1 MSGPG
6 QSGGVDDDPSVWRYA
21 RASRAHVVID
31 AADYFDLLHDAMLC
45 ARARIMLLGWD
56 FDTRVRLG
64 DGRRW
69 WQAPHRAHYP
79 ARLGGL
85 VVWLVRRRRGL
96 RVLALRWSFGAGKVL
111 LRGSML
117 LDLLRWAWN
126 RRIAFRLDSSLPM
139 GCSQHE
145 KVVVIDERFA
155 ACGGI
160 DITFARWDT
169 SDHLDDN
176 PHRRSPGGL
185 TYRPWHDLAM
195 LVEGEAAAALGELA
209 REQWNGAAQTSNGAK
224 TSNGDS
230 AELLPCRPRKA
241 QVWPARVHA
250 EFTDV
255 EIGIARTR
263 AAWRGAPEI
272 REVEALFLEHIAR
285 ARRFIYIESQYF
297 ASRVIAEAMAR
308 RLAESDP
315 PEIVLVTSRAALGW
329 VQRLAMDTARVR
341 LMHALS
347 QVDHAGRFH
356 VFAPLTA
363 SGAPIYVHAKLMI
376 VDDEILRVGS
386 ANLNNRSMGLDTE
399 CDLFLDATRPGN
411 GHSVPAIERL
421 RHRLLAEHCALS
433 AEQVAQALAGGK
445 SMASLIAA
453 QSQTGRRTVRGLAP
467 LPLRRLSQAQKALA
481 DSALLDPERPGDIL
495 APLLRGHAWVRGL
508 FRPGSCLPHPD
519 DGWLPEDGD

>member
-69 WQAPHRAHYP
+69 WQAPHRARYP

-96 RVLALRWSFGAGKVL
+96 RVLALRWSFGAGKML
-111 LRGSML
+111 LRGTML

-126 RRIAFRLDSSLPM
+126 RRIAFRLDSALPM

-145 KVVVIDERFA
+145 KVVVIDDSFA

-169 SDHLDDN
+169 SDHLDQN

-195 LVEGEAAAALGELA
+195 LVEGEAAAALGDLA
-209 REQWNGAAQTSNGAK
+209 RERWHGAGGPK
-224 TSNGDS
+224 
-230 AELLPCRPRKA
+230 LPPCRLRAGK
-241 QVWPARVHA
+241 VWPARLCA

-263 AAWRGAPEI
+263 AAWRGTSEI
-272 REVEALFLEHIAR
+272 REVEALFLDHIAR

-297 ASRVIAEAMAR
+297 ASRLVAEALAR
-308 RLAESDP
+308 RLVEPDP
-315 PEIVLVTSRAALGW
+315 PEIVLVTSLSALGW
-329 VQRLAMDTARVR
+329 VQKMAMDWARER
-341 LMHALS
+341 LLRALCR
-347 QVDHAGRFH
+347 VDHAGRFH
-356 VFAPLTA
+356 AFAPLTA
-363 SGAPIYVHAKLMI
+363 SLAPIYVHAKLMI

-386 ANLNNRSMGLDTE
+386 ANLNNRSMGLDSE

-433 AEQVAQALAGGK
+433 PAQVAQALALAGGK
-445 SMASLIAA
+445 SMATLIAA
-453 QSQTGRRTVRGLAP
+453 QPQTGRHLAP

-481 DSALLDPERPGDIL
+481 DSALLDPERPGDML
-495 APLLRGHAWVRGL
+495 APLMRGGAWIRGL
-508 FRPGSCLPHPD
+508 FRPGSCLSR
-519 DGWLPEDGD
+519 PEDGE